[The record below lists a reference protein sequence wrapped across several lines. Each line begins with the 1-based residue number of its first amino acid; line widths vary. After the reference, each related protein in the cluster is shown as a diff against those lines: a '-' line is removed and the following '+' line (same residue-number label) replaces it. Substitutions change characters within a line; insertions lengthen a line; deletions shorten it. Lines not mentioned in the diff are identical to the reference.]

1 MNQPIINQDISP
13 PWGSCENRSVIDS
26 IVSGKDIKELVAKPQ
41 SGGNLWKAVDVRS
54 CCFRGLYYIYYIQ
67 GVPGP
72 PYQKKNW
79 RRFIIF
85 RKKKNSLVV
94 RRELFGA
101 GICKIYGQIP
111 PKESYN
117 RSYPQVSKHIFG
129 VPTSMTFAFSSLIL
143 QKIKERKWWSH
154 LVTREIKAWKLVI
167 QPLSSSG

>member
-72 PYQKKNW
+72 PYQKKTEDD
-79 RRFIIF
+79 
-85 RKKKNSLVV
+85 S
-94 RRELFGA
+94 
-101 GICKIYGQIP
+101 
-111 PKESYN
+111 
-117 RSYPQVSKHIFG
+117 
-129 VPTSMTFAFSSLIL
+129 
-143 QKIKERKWWSH
+143 
-154 LVTREIKAWKLVI
+154 
-167 QPLSSSG
+167 SSSGRKKTRWLLEGSYLELGYVKSMGKSPQKRAIIGATPKFPSTYLGYQLPWHSHFLPSSYRRLKKGNGEAT